1 MTPPTRVARWI
12 DESAPAPQ
20 REPALRRAA
29 PWGVSLIA
37 HGVLVA
43 LAFFITWS
51 VIPPDHP
58 PAATI
63 SFADPAYAPAPAP
76 APAPEAQREAPA
88 VVPDSA
94 LPEPPA
100 LPAPEPPTAPLGAQA
115 TAPELPVIETAPAP
129 SAPAPARTRE
139 VSFAGL
145 GASDARDIVYVVD
158 FSGAMVTAFPDIV
171 REVRRSIEA
180 LHATQRLQ
188 VVLLSG
194 SERDAVRFAPFPRR
208 FDRPILI
215 DATRAAKE
223 AVFEWLDEQRPR
235 GGTNLMAA
243 METALA
249 LRPDAVFLL
258 GRFGEADLLDASKGA
273 LLARLERLNPVDGEG
288 DRPVTI
294 KTIQILSEDPTGVMR
309 DIGLTHGGEN
319 GYKFLTLDDLTDA
332 NQRDEPGAT
341 REPLHR

>member
-12 DESAPAPQ
+12 DESAPEPE

-29 PWGVSLIA
+29 PWGVSLLS
-37 HGVLVA
+37 HGALIA

-51 VIPPDHP
+51 VLPPDHP

-63 SFADPAYAPAPAP
+63 SFEDPAFAPAPAP
-76 APAPEAQREAPA
+76 APAAQEEAPA
-88 VVPDSA
+88 FVPDSA
-94 LPEPPA
+94 LPEPPPLPDPEAPGA
-100 LPAPEPPTAPLGAQA
+100 LLGATA
-115 TAPELPVIETAPAP
+115 AAPELPVIETPPAP

-158 FSGAMVTAFPDIV
+158 FSGAMVTAFPDIAAQL
-171 REVRRSIEA
+171 RRSVEA
-180 LHATQRLQ
+180 LHATQRFQ

-194 SERDAVRFAPFPRR
+194 ADRDAVRFAPFPRR

-215 DATRAAKE
+215 DATRGAKE

-258 GRFGEADLLDASKGA
+258 GRFGEADLLDVSKRD
-273 LLARLERLNPVDGEG
+273 LLARLERLNPADAEG

-309 DIGLTHGGEN
+309 DIGRAHGGEN
-319 GYKFLTLDDLTDA
+319 GYKFLTREDLTDE
-332 NQRDEPGAT
+332 NQRDAT
-341 REPLHR
+341 DAPRDPLHR